1 MKYLID
7 LKNDLLAR
15 FPELTGD
22 NTQLQIVNGEL
33 GKDTHTVNYIA
44 RFILLDCRLPSPFDV
59 IGFIRI
65 WFEGRSLDTPQ
76 LNFDCDVIDLETY
89 DLQIDI
95 SLNDKLTFI
104 AIDAVAVCPEL
115 VWSDEAGTF
124 ISSSILA
131 GDFIDE

>member
-1 MKYLID
+1 MKYLIT

-59 IGFIRI
+59 LDFIRV

-95 SLNDKLTFI
+95 ALSDKLNI
-104 AIDAVAVCPEL
+104 ATDGTTTICYPL
-115 VWSDEAGTF
+115 VWSEALGTF
-124 ISSSILA
+124 INGAIVQP
-131 GDFIDE
+131 

>member
-7 LKNDLLAR
+7 LKNDLLAQ
-15 FPELTGD
+15 FPALTGD

-95 SLNDKLTFI
+95 ALSDKLNI
-104 AIDAVAVCPEL
+104 ATDGTTTICYPL
-115 VWSDEAGTF
+115 VWSEALSTF
-124 ISSSILA
+124 INGAIVQP
-131 GDFIDE
+131 